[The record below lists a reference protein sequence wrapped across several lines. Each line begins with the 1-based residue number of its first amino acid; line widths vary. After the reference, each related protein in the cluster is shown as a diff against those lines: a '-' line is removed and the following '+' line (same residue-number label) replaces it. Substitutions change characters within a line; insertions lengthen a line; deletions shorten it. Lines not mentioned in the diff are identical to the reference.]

1 MKDLVSVIVP
11 AYQEEKRIGRC
22 LQSILASTYQ
32 RLQVIVVNDG
42 STDDTAKIVSSFK
55 RNRES
60 ESVSIELV
68 NICNGGSGRARN
80 HGLRRAK
87 GEYISFVDADDMIHP
102 QVIERLVLSL
112 QNGSDM
118 ASCSLVFC
126 NESGRGRR
134 YQHHRRQRVVC
145 PVQALK
151 MAMWDQIQMNLGPV
165 LFRKEKI
172 FAEEGKLSVFCPED
186 VAGFEDFAFVL
197 T

>member
-80 HGLRRAK
+80 HGLCRAK
-87 GEYISFVDADDMIHP
+87 GSISV
-102 QVIERLVLSL
+102 S
-112 QNGSDM
+112 
-118 ASCSLVFC
+118 
-126 NESGRGRR
+126 
-134 YQHHRRQRVVC
+134 
-145 PVQALK
+145 
-151 MAMWDQIQMNLGPV
+151 
-165 LFRKEKI
+165 
-172 FAEEGKLSVFCPED
+172 
-186 VAGFEDFAFVL
+186 
-197 T
+197 